1 MQSLWFSLWNIVRWL
16 ETSKDMR
23 FCAFADRG
31 IKNFSCWMKM
41 KFLRCHKKMGVSRNF
56 GDRGIWDFSS
66 WIKMKFFWLELY
78 RWSTKVGWCDERERM
93 PQMWDTSFAIGSLGR
108 FHIMEVV
115 CGQGTSWLL
124 KFCQIYIF
132 VMKGKGRGQPN
143 MWDASTEINNAD
155 SAYFTNEILGT
166 SCALFICAR

>member
-78 RWSTKVGWCDERERM
+78 R
-93 PQMWDTSFAIGSLGR
+93 
-108 FHIMEVV
+108 
-115 CGQGTSWLL
+115 
-124 KFCQIYIF
+124 
-132 VMKGKGRGQPN
+132 
-143 MWDASTEINNAD
+143 
-155 SAYFTNEILGT
+155 
-166 SCALFICAR
+166 